1 MFRRIGRRKTIYDL
15 IRATLPAGTVSGAPK
30 IRAMEIIDEL
40 ETTQR
45 AIYSG
50 ALGYISFSG
59 ESDLA
64 IIIRTIVFYGD
75 TAFLQAGGGVVYD
88 SIPESEL
95 EETKNKMAALLKAV
109 EFARNGLRGEWK

>member
-1 MFRRIGRRKTIYDL
+1 M
-15 IRATLPAGTVSGAPK
+15 IRAALPAGTVSGAPK

-40 ETTQR
+40 ETTRR

-59 ESDLA
+59 ETDLA
-64 IIIRTIVFYGD
+64 IIIRTIVFYKD

-88 SIPESEL
+88 SVPELEL

-109 EFARNGLRGEWK
+109 EFARNGLKGEWK